1 MKVVSLLKRDSTRKQ
16 LPGQSIGLSRYAQLI
31 PTSPEE
37 GYTLLPFLLCR
48 ICSER
53 RGGMSHTY
61 LCKPSSVFIAIKLS
75 TTAVFSQGDRTFD
88 QAEHT
93 YTCSFLT
100 LIQCPPGL
108 CLYCRKPQEGCLI
121 PFPKEEQISRHSEQL
136 QLQAR
141 GMGSGGKKQ
150 TKNPNSAEREGTLLT
165 LRGFEG
171 DPEESTSQQ
180 VLGSNPLPSQLHL
193 AMLFPSPYWYK

>member
-1 MKVVSLLKRDSTRKQ
+1 MKVVSLVKRDSTRKQ

-37 GYTLLPFLLCR
+37 GYAPVPFLLCR

-93 YTCSFLT
+93 YTSSFLT

-108 CLYCRKPQEGCLI
+108 CLYCRKPQEGCLG
-121 PFPKEEQISRHSEQL
+121 PFPKEEQISRHREQL

-141 GMGSGGKKQ
+141 GMGLGGKKTNQ
-150 TKNPNSAEREGTLLT
+150 KPKQCRKRRDIVNIKGI
-165 LRGFEG
+165 
-171 DPEESTSQQ
+171 
-180 VLGSNPLPSQLHL
+180 
-193 AMLFPSPYWYK
+193 